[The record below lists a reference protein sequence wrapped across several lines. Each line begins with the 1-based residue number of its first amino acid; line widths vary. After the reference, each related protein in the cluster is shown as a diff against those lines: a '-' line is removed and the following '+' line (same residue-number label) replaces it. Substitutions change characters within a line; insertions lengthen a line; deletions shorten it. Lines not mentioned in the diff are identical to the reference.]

1 MGAYNLQDAAFP
13 VAVIG
18 AGTMGAGI
26 AQIAAQAGHPVALVD
41 ASQAALDRAK
51 SGHAQVFAGLVAKG
65 KRTAAEADAVLAR
78 MTYTP
83 DMQFVNGAMLVIEA
97 VVERA
102 DVKAELF
109 AAIEQRVAP
118 EAVLATNTS
127 SLAVTGVAAAC
138 TRPERVIGLHFFNPA
153 PVMALVEVIPAL
165 QTDPSLP
172 PACHDLLLRW
182 GKEPARA
189 LDTPGFIVNRVAR
202 PFYGEALR
210 CLEEGRATPTE
221 IDGAMR
227 HLGFRMGPFE
237 LMDLIGNDVN
247 FAVTKTVF
255 EATFA
260 DPRYRPSVIQ
270 ERLVQAGWLGRKTG
284 RGHYSYDAGPPAPE
298 PKALP
303 EVGDRVLAMLINEA
317 ADAVFLGI
325 ATAADVDRAMVRGV
339 NYPQGLCAWSDTLG
353 PEWTVQRIDALRD
366 RTGDP
371 RYRCSPLLRDQCAT
385 GTRFFA

>member
-1 MGAYNLQDAAFP
+1 
-13 VAVIG
+13 
-18 AGTMGAGI
+18 
-26 AQIAAQAGHPVALVD
+26 
-41 ASQAALDRAK
+41 
-51 SGHAQVFAGLVAKG
+51 
-65 KRTAAEADAVLAR
+65 
-78 MTYTP
+78 
-83 DMQFVNGAMLVIEA
+83 
-97 VVERA
+97 
-102 DVKAELF
+102 
-109 AAIEQRVAP
+109 
-118 EAVLATNTS
+118 
-127 SLAVTGVAAAC
+127 
-138 TRPERVIGLHFFNPA
+138 LHFFNPA

-165 QTDPSLP
+165 QSDPSLP

-317 ADAVFLGI
+317 ADAVFQGVC
-325 ATAADVDRAMVRGV
+325 TPEGADSAMKLGV
-339 NYPQGLCAWSDTLG
+339 NYPAG
-353 PEWTVQRIDALRD
+353 PFEWLAQWKAREVVELLDRFDAHFR
-366 RTGDP
+366 GE
-371 RYRCSPLLRDQCAT
+371 RYRVSPWLRA
-385 GTRFFA
+385 RA